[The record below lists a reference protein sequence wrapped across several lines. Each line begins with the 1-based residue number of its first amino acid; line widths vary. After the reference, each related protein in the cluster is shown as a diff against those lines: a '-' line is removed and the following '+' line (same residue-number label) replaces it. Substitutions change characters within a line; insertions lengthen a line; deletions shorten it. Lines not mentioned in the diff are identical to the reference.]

1 MVKQKYNKQQ
11 KVLIEEWKL
20 KAAEIIDSLP
30 GLPPGALNNA
40 RGKPLRDLQMEYVKK
55 IEDAKD

>member
-11 KVLIEEWKL
+11 KALLEEWKL

-30 GLPPGALNNA
+30 PLPPGTFNNA

-55 IEDAKD
+55 IQEAKD